1 MKAHEQRAVTQ
12 HKKRPRLDSS
22 GNVAFSVDEYSMEA
36 HRLGEDSKADIQRLI
51 NRTQGTTVP
60 TLVSPS
66 AMLNSTQNNGQA
78 VSSLYLH

>member
-1 MKAHEQRAVTQ
+1 
-12 HKKRPRLDSS
+12 
-22 GNVAFSVDEYSMEA
+22 MEA